1 MAELPDLTENDIQY
15 TIVRS
20 SSSGFA
26 SATNKLSAWVTMRM
40 EDGWK
45 PHGSPQM
52 VFDGEKW
59 YLAQAMVIYH

>member
-1 MAELPDLTENDIQY
+1 MAELPDVTENEIQY

-45 PHGSPQM
+45 PHGSLQM
-52 VFDGEKW
+52 VFVGE
-59 YLAQAMVIYH
+59 

>member
-1 MAELPDLTENDIQY
+1 MSDSPDVIKDDLQY

-20 SSSGFA
+20 SSTGFA

-45 PHGSPQM
+45 PHGPPQM
-52 VFDGEKW
+52 IFNGEKW
-59 YLAQAMVIYH
+59 FIAQAMVNY